1 MLGVASFGLELGNDF
16 YEDCDLFEET
26 ILPTNRDALIYA
38 AKLAKK
44 PLSLVKGPDIINL
57 GVKVDNDVMTLNAI
71 ASDSQLV
78 NGHSTGEQ
86 SVTTVQLFV
95 DVHPDDYEEGDVSF
109 EMTSGEVSD
118 VQTSFVLE
126 SNLPSS
132 VVSGQHMLF
141 AQAMDSDGY
150 LGPVASVFFD
160 VVRVDATESP
170 TDSPVASS
178 TPAPVDQ
185 ASTIHCFANCF
196 ERTNLLFS
204 GCANKNPI
212 VFVLAPAGI
221 FLSILRL
228 VGGPVSS
235 PIKSTVYRRSE

>member
-1 MLGVASFGLELGNDF
+1 MATFGLELGNDF

-150 LGPVASVFFD
+150 LGPVTSVFFD
-160 VVRVDATESP
+160 VDRVDATESP
-170 TDSPVASS
+170 THSPVASL

-185 ASTIHCFANCF
+185 ASTINCFANSF
-196 ERTNLLFS
+196 EF
-204 GCANKNPI
+204 
-212 VFVLAPAGI
+212 
-221 FLSILRL
+221 
-228 VGGPVSS
+228 
-235 PIKSTVYRRSE
+235 